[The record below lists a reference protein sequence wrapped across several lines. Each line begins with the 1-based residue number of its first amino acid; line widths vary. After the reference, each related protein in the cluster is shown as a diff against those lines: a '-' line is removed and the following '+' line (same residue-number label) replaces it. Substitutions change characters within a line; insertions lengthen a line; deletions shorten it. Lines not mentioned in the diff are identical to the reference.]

1 VSEVSIVAFVL
12 RRVFWSIPVLLIVI
26 LFTFLLVR
34 AIATGPFA
42 PQNQPFGERKEFH
55 LDDPWYEQYAFYVK
69 GVFTLD
75 LGPSRIYPGR
85 SVNDIIEGQ
94 YPNSMLLGLLAFAW
108 AVGIGVPAGILAALR
123 PGSVRDVVLMALSSL
138 GFALPNFFVATLLI
152 YYVALRLGWVPTSGW
167 PEEPWQLDTRV
178 ILPSLTLSLVPMA
191 WFARLTRAAVL
202 ESLGQEYVVAARAKG
217 IPSRE
222 VILRHVL
229 KNSLIPLVT
238 VAGPMLAVLISGT
251 FVVEWI
257 FSIPGIGRYFITAAF
272 ARDYFVLLGLTVVLS
287 TTIIL
292 VNLLV
297 DIAYFWLDPRTRDAS
312 W

>member
-1 VSEVSIVAFVL
+1 
-12 RRVFWSIPVLLIVI
+12 
-26 LFTFLLVR
+26 
-34 AIATGPFA
+34 
-42 PQNQPFGERKEFH
+42 
-55 LDDPWYEQYAFYVK
+55 
-69 GVFTLD
+69 
-75 LGPSRIYPGR
+75 
-85 SVNDIIEGQ
+85 
-94 YPNSMLLGLLAFAW
+94 
-108 AVGIGVPAGILAALR
+108 
-123 PGSVRDVVLMALSSL
+123 
-138 GFALPNFFVATLLI
+138 
-152 YYVALRLGWVPTSGW
+152 
-167 PEEPWQLDTRV
+167 
-178 ILPSLTLSLVPMA
+178 
-191 WFARLTRAAVL
+191 
-202 ESLGQEYVVAARAKG
+202 
-217 IPSRE
+217 